1 MHKTGAARINT
12 DQQHREECRSNG
24 SAWLVERHLSL
35 SKSIE
40 IEASSR
46 VSNTNDSTLWQ
57 VVSPRPYLLRA
68 NLSVGLKPI
77 IIVYFLLVSKNFSA
91 FDKTHKSTFDKKH
104 IVCLQAG
111 MTLWV
116 KQCVAILLIVAVVQ
130 SSLIIMFAQ

>member
-1 MHKTGAARINT
+1 MLFLF
-12 DQQHREECRSNG
+12 RS
-24 SAWLVERHLSL
+24 SAFQSP
-35 SKSIE
+35 
-40 IEASSR
+40 
-46 VSNTNDSTLWQ
+46 TLWQ
-57 VVSPRPYLLRA
+57 VGSPWQYPLRA
-68 NLSVGLKPI
+68 NLSVCLKPI